1 VSESV
6 RHHRVVI
13 IGAGFAGVGM
23 AIKLKQEGERDFVVL
38 EREARVGGT
47 WYVNTYPGCACDVP
61 SHLYSFS
68 FAPNPNWSR
77 LFAPQ
82 AEIRDYIER
91 CCHDFDI
98 MDHIRLNTTVT
109 QMHWDASANLWRVHT
124 TRGEQWTASVLLLAV
139 GGLSR
144 PKNPDL
150 PGLER
155 FRGTTF
161 HSQTWDHS
169 FPLAG
174 KRVAVIGT
182 GASAI
187 QFVPQIQPQV
197 ASLDLYQRTPPWILP
212 KADRALL
219 RLEHVALRTVPGLQ
233 TLYRAVTYARLE
245 ARAFLFVKTP
255 SVMHLV
261 QKLAERHIRTQLQD
275 LALREKVTP
284 NYTIGCK
291 RILISNDY
299 YPAIAA
305 ANVNVINGIRA
316 VTEDAIVAD
325 DGTVRPVDAIIFGT
339 GFEATAPVPRNAIF
353 GADGQDL
360 VDAWPSGPEAYK
372 GTTVSGF
379 PNMFFLVGPNTGLGH
394 NSIIYMI
401 ESQIAYV
408 LGALRLMKQHGL
420 IRVDVRT
427 EVQAHYNATL
437 QEKAKKAIWAVGG
450 CKSWYVHQESGKN
463 VTLWPDYTFSFR
475 NITKHFDPDAYLL
488 EPHTKVS
495 TP

>member
-1 VSESV
+1 VTEST
-6 RHHRVVI
+6 RHHRIVI

-23 AIKLKQEGERDFVVL
+23 AIKLKQEGESDFVVI

-47 WYVNTYPGCACDVP
+47 WQVNTYPGCACDVP

-98 MDHIRLNTTVT
+98 MDHIRLNTTIT
-109 QMHWDASANLWRVHT
+109 QVHWDASANLWRVHT
-124 TRGEQWTASVLLLAV
+124 KQGEQWTASILLLAA

-144 PKNPDL
+144 AKKPDL
-150 PGLER
+150 PGLEG
-155 FRGTTF
+155 FRGATF
-161 HSQTWDHS
+161 HSQTWNHS
-169 FPLAG
+169 IPLAG

-187 QFVPQIQPQV
+187 QFVPKIQPQV
-197 ASLDLYQRTPPWILP
+197 ASLDVYQRTPPWILP
-212 KADRALL
+212 KADRALASV
-219 RLEHVALRTVPGLQ
+219 EHAALRTLPGLQ
-233 TLYRAVTYARLE
+233 SLYRAITYSRLE
-245 ARAFLFVKTP
+245 ARALLFVKTP
-255 SVMHLV
+255 KVMRLV
-261 QKLAERHIRTQLQD
+261 QKFAERHLRTQIQD
-275 LALREKVTP
+275 LELRRKVTP

-299 YPAIAA
+299 YPALCS
-305 ANVNVINGIRA
+305 ANVTVLGGIRA
-316 VTEDAIVAD
+316 VTRDAIVAD
-325 DGTVRPVDAIIFGT
+325 DGAVRPVDVIIFGT
-339 GFEATAPVPRNAIF
+339 GFEVTTPIPRNVIF
-353 GADGQDL
+353 GTDGKDL
-360 VDAWPSGPEAYK
+360 VDVWASGPEAYK
-372 GTTVSGF
+372 GTAVSGF

-408 LGALRLMKQHGL
+408 LGALRYMKRNKL
-420 IRVDVRT
+420 TCVNVRA
-427 EVQAHYNATL
+427 EVQAHYNASL
-437 QEKAKKAIWAVGG
+437 QERAKKAIWSVGG
-450 CKSWYVHQESGKN
+450 CQSWYVHKESGKN

-475 NITKHFDPDAYLL
+475 KITKHFDPDAYLL
-488 EPHTKVS
+488 ES
-495 TP
+495 